1 MHKNILNI
9 AHIQRQRTMHIKQTF
24 KEEGEDVVDGIL
36 ESFILIIHVFLGTFK
51 LTLWPTKRTGH
62 GSELTDEMQSNT
74 VFCNAKRCKMKFV
87 QFER

>member
-1 MHKNILNI
+1 
-9 AHIQRQRTMHIKQTF
+9 MHIKQTF

-51 LTLWPTKRTGH
+51 LTLWPAKRTGH
-62 GSELTDEMQSNT
+62 GSELMDEMQSTT

-87 QFER
+87 QFGR